1 MYPQLIDQNWAYFQS
16 FLSSNFGHE
25 FVPTVSPAF
34 NWYVENLQNYAQYP
48 LVVRNKDTFKTL
60 CNVAKRNLGRHP
72 IVFVD
77 SFNDWNTNTAI
88 EPTDPAY
95 GDGYGTEY
103 LDFVRA
109 QFKR

>member
-1 MYPQLIDQNWAYFQS
+1 MWQNVIWA
-16 FLSSNFGHE
+16 
-25 FVPTVSPAF
+25 
-34 NWYVENLQNYAQYP
+34 
-48 LVVRNKDTFKTL
+48 
-60 CNVAKRNLGRHP
+60 RHP

>member
-1 MYPQLIDQNWAYFQS
+1 MWQ
-16 FLSSNFGHE
+16 
-25 FVPTVSPAF
+25 
-34 NWYVENLQNYAQYP
+34 
-48 LVVRNKDTFKTL
+48 
-60 CNVAKRNLGRHP
+60 KRNLGRHP

-88 EPTDPAY
+88 EPTDPGY

>member
-1 MYPQLIDQNWAYFQS
+1 MLNTRWSFVIKIRLKHYVMWQNVIWADI
-16 FLSSNFGHE
+16 LSCLSIRLTNG
-25 FVPTVSPAF
+25 
-34 NWYVENLQNYAQYP
+34 
-48 LVVRNKDTFKTL
+48 
-60 CNVAKRNLGRHP
+60 
-72 IVFVD
+72 I
-77 SFNDWNTNTAI
+77 TNTAI